1 MKLLK
6 IIAALALAAAITA
19 LSAWA
24 DEEIDSAPAAA
35 AAQARPIHVDAPGH
49 GLIAGTRHAKAIWNT

>member
-24 DEEIDSAPAAA
+24 DEEIDSAPAAG
-35 AAQARPIHVDAPGH
+35 AAQARLIQVGARGH
-49 GLIAGTRHAKAIWNT
+49 RLIASTRHAKAISNT